1 MKLFTTSQ
9 IAILD
14 RYTIENEPISDIDL
28 MERASLKITGWI
40 INKFDNNNR
49 IAVFAGPGNNG
60 GDALAVSRLLS
71 EKKYAVD
78 LYLPEFGREMNP
90 SPAINLKRLRD
101 QGLAKIYN
109 FTESDPFPD
118 LNSYDLVIDGLYGSG
133 LTRPLSGFPSSIVR
147 HINDSGVTIISI
159 DIPSGLMGEDN
170 SQNDPASIIKADYTL
185 TLQFP
190 KLSFFFGENEPFV
203 GVWEVLSIG
212 IHPVGIDKTETE
224 WFYTD
229 RKIATS
235 LRKPRKKFSHKG
247 TFGHALLV
255 VGSYGKMGAAVLAA
269 RACLRSGCGLVT
281 AHLPDSGVQI
291 MQTSFPE
298 AMVSADQSEN
308 IITHIPP
315 LDDYKAIG
323 IGPGL
328 GKAYDTQIAFHNLLR
343 ECKCP
348 LVIDADGLNILSERP
363 EWLKL
368 LPAGTILTPHPL
380 EFARLSV
387 KASSGFEMVN
397 KARDFARTYHVY
409 LVLKGANTAISCPDG
424 TCWFNSTGNPG
435 MATGGSGDVLT
446 GILTGLLAQGYSS
459 LDAALLGVYI
469 HGLSADLW
477 VASSS
482 EEALLAGD
490 IVNHLGLAFAALK
503 SDENVGKANNQV

>member
-9 IAILD
+9 IALLD

-40 INKFDNNNR
+40 INKFNNNNR

-71 EKKYAVD
+71 EQKYSVD
-78 LYLPEFGREMNP
+78 LYLPDFGRELNP

-101 QGLAKIYN
+101 QGLAKIHN

-133 LTRPLSGFPSSIVR
+133 LSRPLSGFPSSIVR

-190 KLSFFFGENEPFV
+190 KLSFFFSENEPFV
-203 GVWEVLSIG
+203 GVWEVLPIG
-212 IHPVGIDKTETE
+212 IHPVGIENAETE

-229 RKIATS
+229 RKIASS

-269 RACLRSGCGLVT
+269 RACLRSGVGLVT
-281 AHLPDSGVQI
+281 AHLPKSGVQI

-298 AMVSADQSEN
+298 AMVSADQSDN
-308 IITHIPP
+308 IFTQIPP
-315 LDDYKAIG
+315 LDAYKAIG

-343 ECKCP
+343 DCKCP
-348 LVIDADGLNILSERP
+348 LVVDADGLNILSERP

-380 EFARLSV
+380 EFARLSG

-409 LVLKGANTAISCPDG
+409 LVLKGANTAIACPDG

-459 LDAALLGVYI
+459 LEAALLGVYV

-490 IVNHLGLAFAALK
+490 IVNYLGLAFAALN
-503 SDENVGKANNQV
+503 SEEYGGK